1 MSRMKAAAIF
11 CLALAILGTGGLH
24 AQVTGE
30 IEGAVTDDSGGAL
43 PGVTV
48 TATNEETGLSRT
60 VVTNAEGFYDIKAI
74 SSGTYTVSASLDG
87 FQTTLKPGIK
97 VFTGQVV
104 TVDLSLQVGQVT
116 ESITVTGESPIV
128 ETARSSAA
136 SYVGEKEIE
145 ALPISGRDFTDFAFL
160 TPTVQRDS
168 VRGFVTMSGQRG
180 IYSGLNIDGTDA
192 KSAFFAYGRGGEAT
206 ENDGLVVAQDT
217 VKEFQVVVNGFAP
230 EYGTSGGGYINVITK
245 GGTNQLKGNAFFY
258 TRDEGLK
265 EDLERSPLDQSFGR
279 TDPIEPDE
287 FSRDNY
293 GASIGGPI
301 KKDRTHYFFSFDQT
315 DRTEPFS
322 RSINARGLYDAVLVR
337 AQTDPRFAALVDG
350 YTPRDDGVAA
360 PDPVN
365 GRTATG
371 LFQRDVDNLIL
382 FGKIDHQF
390 NDANTFTGRINLTD
404 YERLSTFA
412 DEESEKYED
421 TMSLVLQNV
430 SVIGSNKVNEF
441 RIQIAEDNLD
451 RLSTRVG
458 QGIEAEIDYRA
469 RNADDGNE
477 EGSLGK
483 ANFLPIFVEE
493 EKLQIQNN
501 FSYLFGNHDTKFG
514 FDYQQDD
521 LAQLFAGRRDGEYDF
536 NTLEDFINNN
546 ASFVEIFFGDVTF
559 PNYDETQ
566 EVYGLYAQDSYKHS
580 ANLSIN
586 YGIRYSGTKNPD
598 NLPHLFPDG
607 RDIPDDT
614 DNIAPRFGFAWTPDA
629 EGKSVVRGGIGL
641 FFGRTPSLVFASQ
654 VQENGLFP
662 NAGRVGVRPGDIGF
676 VPLGEDID
684 NENPPPGIA
693 VAAGFVDPDYED
705 AETLRI
711 NLGYEREFMPDW
723 SYGVDLV
730 WADGEKLLENIDIN
744 RTFTTDSAGRPI
756 YSSRRPLTRG
766 DVTGEVDD
774 TPLAEVLTRQS
785 IGESEYRALTFS
797 VKKRFSDRYQLQA
810 HYTYAEDKDTSS
822 NERSATSVTL
832 LRPDDPRYDFGFSE
846 RDIRNRLVVSGLVEL
861 PWDFTLSGIYEYRGG
876 RPFNPVDRSAD
887 FPNCGFTALGFDC
900 PDIRPIGDDGNVL
913 ARNSFR
919 NESFDRLDLR
929 IGKFFE
935 FGGRYRADVFFEIF
949 NVFDD
954 QEFEVEDSFRGDRQ
968 RDPSNTEQFGLA
980 SSRVL
985 DSREMQIG
993 VRFSF

>member
-1 MSRMKAAAIF
+1 MSRTRAAAIF
-11 CLALAILGTGGLH
+11 CLALAVLGTGGLN

-30 IEGAVTDDSGGAL
+30 IEGAVADDSGGAL

-48 TATNEETGLSRT
+48 TATNEETGRSRT
-60 VVTNAEGFYDIKAI
+60 AISNAEGFYDLKAI
-74 SSGTYTVSASLDG
+74 ASGTYTVSASLDG

-136 SYVGEKEIE
+136 AYVGEKEIE

-245 GGTNQLKGNAFFY
+245 GGTNELKGNAFFY

-265 EDLERSPLDQSFGR
+265 SDLERSPLDQFFGR
-279 TDPIEPDE
+279 TDVIEPDE

-301 KKDRTHYFFSFDQT
+301 KKDQTHYFFSFDQT

-322 RSINARGLYDAVLVR
+322 RSINARGFYDAILVR

-382 FGKIDHQF
+382 FGKIDHQI
-390 NDANTFTGRINLTD
+390 NDANTFTGRLNLTD
-404 YERLSTFA
+404 YERFSTFA
-412 DEESEKYED
+412 DEESEKLED
-421 TMSLVLQNV
+421 TMSLVVQNV

-441 RIQIAEDNLD
+441 RIQLAEDNLD

-469 RNADDGNE
+469 RGADSGN
-477 EGSLGK
+477 SSASIGK
-483 ANFLPIFVEE
+483 FNFLPIFVEE

-514 FDYQQDD
+514 IDYQKDD

-536 NTLEDFINNN
+536 DTLEDFINND
-546 ASFVEIFFGDVTF
+546 AAFVEIFFGDVTF
-559 PNYDETQ
+559 PNYDEAQ
-566 EVYGLYAQDSYKHS
+566 EVYALYAQDSYKAN

-598 NLPHLFPDG
+598 DLPHLFEEG

-629 EGKSVVRGGIGL
+629 EGKSVVRGGIGM

-676 VPLGEDID
+676 VPLGDDID
-684 NENPPPGIA
+684 NENPPLGIA
-693 VAAGFVDPDYED
+693 VAAGFVDPNYED

-711 NLGYEREFMPDW
+711 NLGYEREFMPNW
-723 SYGVDLV
+723 SYGVDLI
-730 WADGEKLLENIDIN
+730 WADGDNLLENIDIN
-744 RTFTTDSAGRPI
+744 RTFTTDAAGRPI

-766 DVTGEVDD
+766 DVTGEADD

-797 VKKRFSDRYQLQA
+797 VKKRFSDRYQIQA

-876 RPFNPVDRSAD
+876 TPFNPVDRGAD

-913 ARNSFR
+913 GRNSFR

-935 FGGRYRADVFFEIF
+935 FGGRYRADVFFEVF

-954 QEFEVEDSFRGDRQ
+954 QEFEVDGSFRGDRQ
-968 RDPSNTEQFGLA
+968 RDPTNSQFGLA

-993 VRFSF
+993 IRFSY